1 MPLSEADFRRPK
13 NAAALVRAIR
23 GLTSPAK
30 PLRIMEYLNYN
41 FLGNELSLLDHA

>member
-23 GLTSPAK
+23 GLTSPATMPWSTPAL
-30 PLRIMEYLNYN
+30 PLK
-41 FLGNELSLLDHA
+41 S